1 MTSALLSL
9 GSFELESNGV
19 CEGDDD
25 DDDDDDGNVVDDEE
39 IVSDDLSISALVVAA
54 ANRSVVP
61 RYMSHS
67 SS

>member
-19 CEGDDD
+19 CEGDD